1 MYCLC
6 TAPLCRESGT
16 TLVAYS
22 PLCQGLLTGK
32 YSRDNRP
39 SGPRAQLFTEA
50 RYQSVQV
57 LLDCMRAIAADQP
70 SGPKSLAQV
79 AINWTMCKGA
89 LPIPGAKNAKQ
100 VGHGAGHLH
109 ASRQPAPR
117 AGGSSSPC
125 SNSKIRILHLPACL
139 PLPLP
144 RPSKPACLPPSPWR
158 RWRRLRARWAGG

>member
-1 MYCLC
+1 M
-6 TAPLCRESGT
+6 PLCCLFAATPRRESGT

-32 YSRDNRP
+32 YSRENRP

-57 LLDCMRAIAADQP
+57 LLDCMRAVAADQP

-100 VGHGAGHLH
+100 VGRPASQLADDSWRLAPAAAAHAATGNSADRSGAL
-109 ASRQPAPR
+109 
-117 AGGSSSPC
+117 
-125 SNSKIRILHLPACL
+125 CL
-139 PLPLP
+139 PCPALPC
-144 RPSKPACLPPSPWR
+144 PADDLGP
-158 RWRRLRARWAGG
+158 